1 MPINTININSPLQS
15 TRESNTNISENIKL
29 ELASNIV
36 SVRLVNEFP
45 KVRQVSKNFLERI
58 SNKLI
63 TNTINIQKEIR
74 AVWLGNTQ
82 IFNNEMTDS
91 DFKDVI
97 RIKDAL
103 CVKRKEKKR
112 YPQTLSKNDLEKM
125 AKYVNKPFIHY
136 SGNCAILSACLH
148 YNIHYRQDI
157 YSVKNTKSP
166 TVGLESTLVD
176 QVIFDQKLKLNYF
189 YSIDD
194 VKNEILRRYNLNK
207 EDFSFIISAEN
218 YILPVIG
225 ECAHD
230 FNAVVIQE
238 KDKDP
243 YVQFIDSWKTFN
255 KLPTFEELKSYFP
268 SSTLFFIRA
277 YDESK
282 K

>member
-1 MPINTININSPLQS
+1 MPISTININSPRQN
-15 TRESNTNISENIKL
+15 TRENNTGISDNIKL
-29 ELASNIV
+29 EFSSNIV
-36 SVRLVNEFP
+36 AIKPVNKATKLR
-45 KVRQVSKNFLERI
+45 KVSNNFLERI
-58 SNKLI
+58 FNNLN
-63 TNTINIQKEIR
+63 TNAINIQKEIHT
-74 AVWLGNTQ
+74 VWLGNTK
-82 IFNNEMTDS
+82 ISNNEMTDS

-103 CVKRKEKKR
+103 CVKRKEKKL
-112 YPQTLSKNDLEKM
+112 YPQTLRKNDLEKM

-176 QVIFDQKLKLNYF
+176 RVIFGQKLKLSYF

-194 VKNEILRRYNLNK
+194 VKNEVLRRYNLNK

-230 FNAVVIQE
+230 FNAVIIQE
-238 KDKDP
+238 KNKEP
-243 YVQFIDSWKTFN
+243 CVQFIDAWKTFN
-255 KLPTFEELKSYFP
+255 KLPTFGELKSYFP
-268 SSTLFFIRA
+268 PSTLFFIRA
-277 YDESK
+277 YYENK
-282 K
+282 Q